1 MAETLIKMFYKF
13 SKNINYNCY
22 LISINLFILLNPLT
36 WNVNLLLMSFMRFTT
51 GRRNQKLVQ
60 TTHNGRQTSFKL
72 SSIQNSNSVK
82 TLDAIFLPI

>member
-22 LISINLFILLNPLT
+22 LFSINLFILLNSLECKIII
-36 WNVNLLLMSFMRFTT
+36 NEFIRFAT

-72 SSIQNSNSVK
+72 SNIQNSNSVK